1 MLGNKGAYTP
11 SHYVWIYFPIFLF
24 VSLVVLLYLRG
35 LYAEK
40 FLDAH
45 TSAEETKRV
54 LIHESVLARCLS
66 DSDGVV
72 NLELVTDE
80 HLRSCFEETPFEVTA
95 SLLTTQRTAR
105 NFDLDAEKTAV
116 AFYQQ
121 LVFLRFGE
129 TVGSGVVEVTLYE

>member
-1 MLGNKGAYTP
+1 MLGTKGAYTP

-54 LIHESVLARCLS
+54 LVHESVLVRCLS

-80 HLRSCFEETPFEVTA
+80 HLRSCFEETPLEVTA
-95 SLLTTQRTAR
+95 SLLTAQRTAR
-105 NFDLDAEKTAV
+105 NFVSDPEKGAT
-116 AFYQQ
+116 AFYRQ
-121 LVFLRFGE
+121 LVFLRSGG
-129 TVGSGVVEVTLYE
+129 TMGAGVVEVTLYG

>member
-95 SLLTTQRTAR
+95 SLLATQRTAR